1 MYEFILQLLVFSSL
15 SFAVYVLARA
25 LPRVTSEED
34 RAAASGRLD
43 RIVAKIPFHKI
54 DVQLTSFLEKLLR
67 RVRLLLLKFDNFLSH
82 HVRRLRASKEGQT
95 NDKRSNLFGDEVK
108 PE

>member
-15 SFAVYVLARA
+15 SFAIYILARA
-25 LPRVTSEED
+25 LPRVNSEED

-54 DVQLTSFLEKLLR
+54 DVQLTSFLEKFLR
-67 RVRLLLLKFDNFLSH
+67 RVRVVLLKVDNLLSH
-82 HVRRLRASKEGQT
+82 HVRRLRASKEEQSSE
-95 NDKRSNLFGDEVK
+95 KRSGLFGGDNKSE
-108 PE
+108 